1 MELLLLL
8 GLFLVVIGLA
18 TKEIDEKK
26 VRRGKLIS
34 CIDLDESHEWVYN
47 AKNELECCVCYAIAG
62 ERSDEENY

>member
-1 MELLLLL
+1 MDLLLIL

-34 CIDLDESHEWVYN
+34 CTDLEETHEWVYN
-47 AKNELECCVCYAIAG
+47 AKNELECRTCYAIAG
-62 ERSDEENY
+62 ERADEENY

>member
-1 MELLLLL
+1 MDLLLIL

-34 CIDLDESHEWVYN
+34 CTDLEEAHEWVYN
-47 AKNELECCVCYAIAG
+47 AKNELECRTCYAIAG
-62 ERSDEENY
+62 ERADEENY

>member
-1 MELLLLL
+1 M
-8 GLFLVVIGLA
+8 VIIGLA

-34 CIDLDESHEWVYN
+34 CIDLDESHEWTYN
-47 AKNELECCVCYAIAG
+47 AKNELECRVCYAIAG